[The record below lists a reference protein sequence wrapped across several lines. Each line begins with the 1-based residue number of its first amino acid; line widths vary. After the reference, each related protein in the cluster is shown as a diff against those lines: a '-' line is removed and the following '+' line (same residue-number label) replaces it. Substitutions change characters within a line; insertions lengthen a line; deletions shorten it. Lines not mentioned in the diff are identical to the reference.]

1 MFRSP
6 AASQSLAALQSL
18 VASQSP
24 AASQSLWLFKLMVL
38 ISGLVLFGSLPQHHL
53 LLRTALCATMVAQR
67 LSLFDAIHRND
78 EEDAFITLA
87 FSSHGSR
94 LLQDRIEVVSATTL
108 LQWQRVCLEHALI
121 LAKHRNGT
129 FVVSKL
135 IQESPPWFSSA
146 LCVAFVGHVADLA
159 RNRRGSRILERIME
173 HHGSGQVEFFFAELV
188 LHSARIVAD
197 KYGNYVIQHV
207 FEIGPR
213 YWRRLCMDVII
224 KTAERTGSAGCY
236 MRCAL
241 ASAYERSNDFY
252 MLRMLIPLRAEFL
265 KPESSIKTIAS
276 DRSSE

>member
-1 MFRSP
+1 
-6 AASQSLAALQSL
+6 
-18 VASQSP
+18 
-24 AASQSLWLFKLMVL
+24 
-38 ISGLVLFGSLPQHHL
+38 
-53 LLRTALCATMVAQR
+53 MVAQR